1 MKKTILTICLMLAI
15 PCLLSAQIMNV
26 FSTDGKLAQHE
37 ISKIDSITFSSKIGT
52 LTWIGHSSLKIITND
67 GIVIYIDPYAD
78 GDYSEHADIVLV
90 THGHGD
96 HNKIDKITQKDQC
109 YIYSGEGADVGG
121 TKMAAG
127 DSTEV
132 LGIKIK
138 AVEAYNG
145 NHPQGSGVGFVL
157 EINGLTIYHS
167 GDTDKITEMAEYAS
181 MNIDYA
187 FLCIDGKYNMGPAE
201 AMLVA
206 EVIQAKKVIPFHTGF
221 TDAEKKQN
229 VENFN
234 PPNKLILQEGDT
246 IYL

>member
-1 MKKTILTICLMLAI
+1 MKNSIFTICLMLAI

-26 FSTDGKLAQHE
+26 FSANGELDQYE
-37 ISKIDSITFSSKIGT
+37 ISTVDSITFSSKIGT
-52 LTWIGHSSLKIITND
+52 LTWIGHSSLKIITNE

-90 THGHGD
+90 THGHDD
-96 HNKIDKITQKDQC
+96 HNQMSKITKKAQC
-109 YIYSGEGADVGG
+109 TVFSGNSANVGG

-127 DSTEV
+127 DIAEA

-138 AVEAYNG
+138 AVQAYNG
-145 NHPQGSGVGFVL
+145 NHTKGSGIGFVI
-157 EINGLTIYHS
+157 EINGLKIYHS
-167 GDTDKITEMAEYAS
+167 GDTDKITEMVELAS

-187 FLCIDGKYNMGPAE
+187 FLCIDGEYNMGPAE
-201 AMLVA
+201 AMQVA
-206 EVIQAKKVIPFHTGF
+206 AVIQAKKVIPFHAGF
-221 TDAEKKQN
+221 STSQKKQN

-234 PPNKLILQEGDT
+234 APNKLILQEGDT